1 MQHVLSELVLPD
13 RYERLCEYL
22 GNDVANLLVRPS
34 DRNVEVLQCLADEI
48 RTRREGV
55 LVPLSGRTGV
65 GKTTFA
71 MNAAQWVPGAFT
83 SSLQYEGELT
93 HDELS
98 AAVTE
103 FAKSFPAD
111 NLKIIPINID
121 HRENNPPS
129 DAELAALK
137 RFLRT
142 NAAGVPVVL
151 FWPETDVN
159 IANGLAERYVGIAGK
174 ASVDLPLI
182 CEGPARNTWQ
192 EIARH
197 TLSLSNSIS
206 NLEELGVDPADYLP
220 GEFHTLGAFLREISS
235 DFNSQIMRLRKDLE
249 SPVGVV
255 VVFASESVEPGVLT
269 QITSA
274 NRYGLLDGH
283 ALISVT
289 PQSAI
294 GKWWE
299 QRRGLLTRTIVQL
312 SAGALCLPPT
322 SATSCIRNFSEEMPL
337 FEEAGFRRYGPARG
351 VRDLLRSDLGKYL
364 ASASISRFEARGT
377 PGEEATAAFQLLA
390 EDGFNLGKDKKL
402 NEILAAGIT
411 KLLEDQG
418 IEFEKVTSEEKLHFC
433 PLIPDNAVYFPDRVQ
448 CIEYTWRKGE
458 FLSSSNRSSVAQY
471 ILTKLKNYATEL
483 GWLEE

>member
-1 MQHVLSELVLPD
+1 MQHVLNELVLPD
-13 RYERLCEYL
+13 RYERLCEHL
-22 GNDVANLLVRPS
+22 GNEVANLLVKPS
-34 DRNVEVLQCLADEI
+34 DKNIEVLQGLADEI
-48 RTRREGV
+48 RTRREGI
-55 LVPLSGRTGV
+55 LVPLSGKTGV

-83 SSLQYEGELT
+83 SSLQYEGDLT

-98 AAVTE
+98 EAAKE
-103 FAKSFPAD
+103 FAKKFPAD
-111 NLKIIPINID
+111 NSKIIPINID

-129 DAELAALK
+129 DAELAAIK

-151 FWPETDVN
+151 FWPETDIK
-159 IANGLAERYVGIAGK
+159 IAESLAERYVGIAGE

-182 CEGPARNTWQ
+182 CEGPAQDTWQ

-206 NLEELGVDPADYLP
+206 HLEELGVDPADYVP
-220 GEFHTLGAFLREISS
+220 SEFHTIGAFLRKISS
-235 DFNSQIMRLRKDLE
+235 DFNKQIMSLRRELE
-249 SPVGVV
+249 TQIGVV
-255 VVFASESVEPGVLT
+255 VVFASESVDPGVLT
-269 QITSA
+269 QVTSA

-289 PQSAI
+289 PQSTI
-294 GKWWE
+294 GKWWD

-322 SATSCIRNFSEEMPL
+322 SAASCIRNFSDEMPL
-337 FEEAGFRRYGPARG
+337 FDSAGYRRYGPARG

-364 ASASISRFEARGT
+364 TSASMSRFETRGT
-377 PGEEATAAFQLLA
+377 PGDEASAAFQLLA
-390 EDGFNLGKDKKL
+390 EDGFNLGKDKRL
-402 NEILAAGIT
+402 NEILAT
-411 KLLEDQG
+411 G
-418 IEFEKVTSEEKLHFC
+418 IEQLLNAEGVEFRKVTSEEKLPFC

-448 CIEYTWRKGE
+448 CVEYTWRKGE
-458 FLSSSNRSSVAQY
+458 FLNSSNRSSVAQY

-483 GWLEE
+483 GWLAE